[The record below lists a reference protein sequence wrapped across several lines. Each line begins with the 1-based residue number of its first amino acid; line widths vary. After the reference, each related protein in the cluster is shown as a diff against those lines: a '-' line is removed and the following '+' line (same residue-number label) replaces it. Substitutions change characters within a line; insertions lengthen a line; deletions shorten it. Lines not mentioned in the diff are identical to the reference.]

1 MLFKTLFRWRMREL
15 FGAHI
20 PEETLNE
27 ILKPTTE
34 WAAFCVLT
42 GWRNPFRRRDRA
54 KDLRTIAELQAF
66 IQNLIAEQEAQE
78 ARKAGFAC
86 PSCGRLLYMR
96 KVATCGYCGA
106 ALPEDVR
113 IPQGVVQKMA
123 EDEQRRKR
131 WKDLWK
137 DVDDPPVSHPG

>member
-1 MLFKTLFRWRMREL
+1 MLFKTLFRWRMRQL
-15 FGAHI
+15 FGRHI

-27 ILKPTTE
+27 LLGPTTE

-42 GWRNPFRRRDRA
+42 GWRNPFRRRDVA
-54 KDLRTIAELQAF
+54 KDVRTIRQLQEF
-66 IQNLIAEQEAQE
+66 IQKILAEQEGAE
-78 ARKAGFAC
+78 AHKAGFAC

-96 KVATCGYCGA
+96 KAVNCGYCGA
-106 ALPEDVR
+106 TLPEEVR
-113 IPQGVVQKMA
+113 IPPDVVQKMA
-123 EDEQRRKR
+123 EDERRRKC